1 VGVLEPDPGGGRALS
16 PDSASLARELL
27 GIVTASWKSQA
38 VYVAARLGVPDLLA
52 NGPRTSEEI
61 AAASGAHAPSLQR
74 LLRALTTIDICRERD
89 VGAFELTP
97 MGSLLRT
104 DAPDSV
110 RSWTIYWGESLWP
123 VWGHLL
129 YSVETGESA
138 RTLLQGTRGF
148 EHLEK
153 DPETAAVFHQAM
165 VELTRLISR
174 DVLRAYDFSGLKRIV
189 DVGGGYGELLA
200 AILEKNPGAVGVL
213 FDLPHAIDRGRRRL
227 EAAGL
232 GSRCEFVTGSFF
244 EAVPS
249 GADAYVL
256 KSVLHDWDDER
267 CQTILDRCHRA
278 MDSQG
283 KLLLVERVVPVPLE
297 ASAEHQAVA
306 RSDLLMLVAL
316 AGQERTEAQFR
327 SLLDAAGFRMTR
339 TVPAGSTFCV
349 IEASP
354 VA

>member
-1 VGVLEPDPGGGRALS
+1 MTDDRS
-16 PDSASLARELL
+16 SLAGDLL
-27 GIVTASWKSQA
+27 GIVTASWMSQA

-52 NGPRTSEEI
+52 EGSRTSEEI

-74 LLRALTTIDICRERD
+74 LLRALTTIGICRESA
-89 VGAFELTP
+89 GAFEITP

-110 RSWTIYWGESLWP
+110 RSWTIFWGEYLWP
-123 VWGHLL
+123 IWGHLL

-138 RTLLQGTRGF
+138 RTLLLGTRGF
-148 EHLEK
+148 EHLER
-153 DPETAAVFHQAM
+153 DPEAEAVFHQAM

-174 DVLRAYDFSGLKRIV
+174 DVVRAYDFSGLTRIV

-213 FDLPHAIDRGRRRL
+213 FDQAHAIEGGRRRL

-232 GSRCEFVTGSFF
+232 ESRCEFVAGDFF
-244 EAVPS
+244 DAVPS
-249 GADAYVL
+249 GADAYIL
-256 KSVLHDWDDER
+256 KSVLHDWNDESCR
-267 CQTILDRCHRA
+267 TILDRCRRA
-278 MDSQG
+278 MDSSG
-283 KLLLVERVVPVPLE
+283 KLLLVERVVPEPLE
-297 ASAEHQAVA
+297 PSADHQAVA

-327 SLLDAAGFRMTR
+327 DLLDAAGFRMAR
-339 TVPAGSTFCV
+339 AVPVGSTFCV
-349 IEASP
+349 LEASP
-354 VA
+354 RA